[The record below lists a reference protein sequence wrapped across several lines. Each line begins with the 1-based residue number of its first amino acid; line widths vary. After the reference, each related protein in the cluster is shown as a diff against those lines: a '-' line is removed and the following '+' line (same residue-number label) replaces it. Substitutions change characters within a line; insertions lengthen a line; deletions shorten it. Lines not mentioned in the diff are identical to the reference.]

1 MKISWIT
8 VQKKL
13 EKSFSPLVFKRSSTG
28 NLSVSV
34 LFLDS
39 MSRTLAFRSL
49 PRTIKFL
56 QKLAKDSKRKV
67 FDFKLFQSIADSTY
81 WHLSNL
87 FDGPKATA
95 QNKFF
100 YIEKSANFFR
110 KFKQEGQSLVFCP
123 FYSKMFYFCY
133 FKQAGKSPSRRPAKR
148 SKEQSLLNMQNFSS
162 GKYPNKDAHK
172 TRKPLFPNWK
182 HQTKTIFESEF
193 FRKVNRALTNE
204 KLFEKMSNIAEKN

>member
-1 MKISWIT
+1 MGRKFENQLDNSS
-8 VQKKL
+8 KKL
-13 EKSFSPLVFKRSSTG
+13 ENFFSPLVFKRSSTG

-39 MSRTLAFRSL
+39 MSRSLAFRSL

-56 QKLAKDSKRKV
+56 QKLAKNSKRKV

-133 FKQAGKSPSRRPAKR
+133 FKQAGNGSSRRPAKR
-148 SKEQSLLNMQNFSS
+148 PKRTKFIKYGKVRQIYSFIQLLN
-162 GKYPNKDAHK
+162 
-172 TRKPLFPNWK
+172 FPI
-182 HQTKTIFESEF
+182 TL
-193 FRKVNRALTNE
+193 RLKVL
-204 KLFEKMSNIAEKN
+204 KN